1 MDLYARSN
9 ADILNPPVSWWGR
22 LKHIGPSL
30 ILTANIVGSG
40 ELIVTTSLG
49 AKAGFVTL
57 WVVII
62 SCVAKVAIQFEFGK
76 HAINSGESTLT
87 AFNKLPGP
95 RFRGTNWSIW
105 LWLLIKTFQM
115 VHYGGIIGGV
125 ALALNIAFP
134 GVSVLAWTLM
144 VGLATLILTVLGK
157 YRFLENFSVTLVGL
171 FSLFTIFCLIMLQY
185 TPYQLEWQNILSGV
199 QLGMPAGAF
208 GLVLAMFAI
217 TGVGADE
224 IISYPYWCL
233 EKGYARH
240 TGPYING
247 PEWTT
252 RAKGWIK
259 VMYLD
264 GILSLV
270 IYTTTTLAFYLLG
283 AAILHDQGRVPEGYD
298 MIRTI
303 SQIYTESLGSGA
315 MFVFLSGAIITLFST
330 LFVASV
336 SSTRMFTDAFA
347 QIGLLDFSDEA
358 IRNQWFRALGII
370 VPVIWTISFLVIDLP
385 ALMIVAGAISLALLL
400 IIVVAAAFHFRYKRL
415 DKSLKPGLLYDIFL
429 WLSLIAITGV
439 GLRSFISIF

>member
-1 MDLYARSN
+1 MDLYGRA
-9 ADILNPPVSWWGR
+9 AEDILDPPETWWGR

-62 SCVAKVAIQFEFGK
+62 SCIAKVAIQFEFGK

-95 RFRGTNWSIW
+95 RFRGANWSIW
-105 LWLLIKTFQM
+105 LWILIKVFQM
-115 VHYGGIIGGV
+115 VQYGGIIGGV

-134 GVSVLAWTLM
+134 SISVFVWTIA
-144 VGLATLILTVLGK
+144 VGLITLILTVLGK
-157 YRFLENFSVTLVGL
+157 YNFLESFSVTLVGL
-171 FSLFTIFCLIMLQY
+171 FSLFTIFCLVMLQY
-185 TPYQLEWQNILSGV
+185 TPYQLEFENILSGIK
-199 QLGMPAGAF
+199 LGIPAGSF

-240 TGPYING
+240 TGPNDNSV
-247 PEWTT
+247 EWSA

-259 VMYLD
+259 VMYVD

-283 AAILHDQGRVPEGYD
+283 AAILHDQGTIPEGYA
-298 MIRTI
+298 MIGTI
-303 SQIYTESLGSGA
+303 SKIYTELLGSGA
-315 MFVFLSGAIITLFST
+315 MYIFLSGAIITLFST

-347 QIGLLDFSDEA
+347 QVGLLDFSNEE
-358 IRNQWFRALGII
+358 IRNKWFKVLGIF
-370 VPVIWTISFLVIDLP
+370 VPVIWTVSFLVIDLP
-385 ALMIVAGAISLALLL
+385 VLMIVAGAISLALLL
-400 IIVVAAAFHFRYKRL
+400 VIVVAAAFHFRYKRL
-415 DKSLKPGLLYDIFL
+415 DASIRPGLLYDVFL
-429 WLSLIAITGV
+429 WLSLLAITGV
-439 GLRSFISIF
+439 GFRSFISIF